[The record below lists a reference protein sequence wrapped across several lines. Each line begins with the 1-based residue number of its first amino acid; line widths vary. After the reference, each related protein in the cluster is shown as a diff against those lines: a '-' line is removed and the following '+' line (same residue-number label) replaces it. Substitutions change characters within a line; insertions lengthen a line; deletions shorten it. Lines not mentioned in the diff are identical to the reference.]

1 MRKPWGFALVSVL
14 VAGACIG
21 TACGS
26 SSPNGATKPGGS
38 NATDA
43 AGDGGSFVLGVG
55 DSGPT
60 QLVIQPS
67 NPTLAV
73 NAAGVTLQFT
83 ALLGTTSTPALW
95 SIGAAGVGSI
105 DSNGLFTASGLIG
118 GLVPVTATAAG
129 QTATT
134 NLTIDLT
141 IVENPGNVNAGLQGS
156 LQAGESP
163 DGGADPAFAWLYPYD
178 TTIFPR
184 DVPAPTMQFGGT
196 GFDAAMVQVTFPG
209 LSYTGFYGASTPG
222 RVQFSAVAWN
232 AITGSAGGS
241 ASVQVQVTKSS
252 AGVVSGPITESWTI
266 AQGSLAGSIYYNS
279 YNSAVANNTGAVLKL
294 RPGEAAPTVVIPT
307 NVDGEC
313 HVCHAVSANGTIM
326 EAANELVSGEYD
338 ASAPPTDGVYDL
350 TSNGALIITEPN
362 RTWDFGAFY
371 PDGTKFL
378 RYGAVPWTG
387 GVAWAPDVRGLGNP
401 TTDVPSALFNPRTG
415 AQIPAPGLD
424 DGGVGGGPL
433 NMMMPAFSP
442 DGKEVAFT
450 HYDTGLGHTI
460 AVMDFDNTT
469 NTFSNLRDVATVP
482 STLYAGWPTFTP
494 DDLYLFFA
502 GGTSDEYDSMSD
514 SPPTPPQPT
523 SNIYIA
529 HIPSKT
535 IATADQ
541 LNGLIAGKVYLPFP
555 DDPNLNFE
563 PTILPVA
570 AGGYY
575 WVVFTSRRNYGN
587 IVNGDPYVG
596 TGGEPSPRKK
606 LWVAAIS
613 IAANGGETPPVT
625 AAADVTHPAF
635 YLDGQEVTAGNMRAF
650 WALDPCLQTGTTCS
664 TGDQC
669 CTGFCRQQTEDDGG
683 IAFSCVV
690 APTGCSQ
697 ANEKC
702 TTSADCCGVSAGYQ
716 CINGFCSA
724 PSPK

>member
-1 MRKPWGFALVSVL
+1 MSVMRKPWGFALVSVL

-252 AGVVSGPITESWTI
+252 AGVVSGPITSWTI

-313 HVCHAVSANGTIM
+313 HVCHAVQRERDDHGG
-326 EAANELVSGEYD
+326 GERARERRVRRQRTAD
-338 ASAPPTDGVYDL
+338 RRRLQSHVERRADHHGAQSHVGFRGFLPRRHQVPPLRRGPLDRRRRLGPRRPRARQPDHRRPERAVQSEDRRTVIPRPAST
-350 TSNGALIITEPN
+350 
-362 RTWDFGAFY
+362 
-371 PDGTKFL
+371 
-378 RYGAVPWTG
+378 
-387 GVAWAPDVRGLGNP
+387 
-401 TTDVPSALFNPRTG
+401 TG
-415 AQIPAPGLD
+415 A
-424 DGGVGGGPL
+424 
-433 NMMMPAFSP
+433 S
-442 DGKEVAFT
+442 
-450 HYDTGLGHTI
+450 
-460 AVMDFDNTT
+460 
-469 NTFSNLRDVATVP
+469 
-482 STLYAGWPTFTP
+482 
-494 DDLYLFFA
+494 
-502 GGTSDEYDSMSD
+502 
-514 SPPTPPQPT
+514 
-523 SNIYIA
+523 
-529 HIPSKT
+529 
-535 IATADQ
+535 
-541 LNGLIAGKVYLPFP
+541 
-555 DDPNLNFE
+555 
-563 PTILPVA
+563 
-570 AGGYY
+570 
-575 WVVFTSRRNYGN
+575 
-587 IVNGDPYVG
+587 
-596 TGGEPSPRKK
+596 
-606 LWVAAIS
+606 
-613 IAANGGETPPVT
+613 
-625 AAADVTHPAF
+625 
-635 YLDGQEVTAGNMRAF
+635 
-650 WALDPCLQTGTTCS
+650 
-664 TGDQC
+664 
-669 CTGFCRQQTEDDGG
+669 
-683 IAFSCVV
+683 VV
-690 APTGCSQ
+690 AR
-697 ANEKC
+697 
-702 TTSADCCGVSAGYQ
+702 
-716 CINGFCSA
+716 
-724 PSPK
+724 